1 MTAVTHEDQPEQVD
15 GLPRT
20 TDGAPEAGPAATGSA
35 PAALDPDGA
44 APAPMAPDVDLPGAP
59 PSRGPRW
66 LWASAGRGLA
76 QPVPTEHWTPT
87 APDRQTLQHEM
98 WLVLFVS
105 IAASALKSLISLVDS
120 LTKGQSL
127 ASQSTSLVS
136 NFVVDRP
143 WLDVLYQLTYTL
155 LPLVPVLLVIHLLR
169 RSGEGR
175 RAIGLDMRQ
184 WPRDLLK
191 GALLALVIGGVGLVF
206 YVIAYRLGLNVRL
219 AAVTAQKDWWT
230 PFILLMSAAYNA
242 ILEEVI
248 VLAYFVHRT
257 AQLGWKP
264 WQQVG
269 SSALLRGAYHLYQG
283 FGGFLGN
290 LAMGTVFAVLFRRW
304 GRVMPFLWAHFFID
318 AVAFVGYYFLAG
330 HLPFLP

>member
-1 MTAVTHEDQPEQVD
+1 MTAVTHEDQPEGAD
-15 GLPRT
+15 SALP
-20 TDGAPEAGPAATGSA
+20 AP
-35 PAALDPDGA
+35 DPDQA
-44 APAPMAPDVDLPGAP
+44 ADVPSYAEPLGLPGAP
-59 PSRGPRW
+59 PSRGIRW
-66 LWASAGRGLA
+66 LSATSGRALA
-76 QPVPTEHWTPT
+76 QPVPAEPGWVGS
-87 APDRQTLQHEM
+87 APDRATLKAEM

-120 LTKGQSL
+120 LTKGQTL
-127 ASQSTSLVS
+127 ASQSQSLVS

-155 LPLVPVLLVIHLLR
+155 LPLVPVLLVVHLLR

-175 RAIGLDMRQ
+175 RAIGLDMRE
-184 WPRDLLK
+184 WPKDVLK
-191 GALLALVIGGVGLVF
+191 GAVIALVVGVTGLVF
-206 YVIAYRLGLNVRL
+206 YVFAYNMGWNVRL

-269 SSALLRGAYHLYQG
+269 SSAFMRAAYHLYQG

-290 LAMGTVFAVLFRRW
+290 LAMGTLFAILFRRW

-318 AVAFVGYYFLAG
+318 AFAFVGYYFLAG

>member
-1 MTAVTHEDQPEQVD
+1 MTHEDQPE
-15 GLPRT
+15 
-20 TDGAPEAGPAATGSA
+20 GAAAGSA
-35 PAALDPDGA
+35 L
-44 APAPMAPDVDLPGAP
+44 PAPDPVQAADVPPYAEPVDLPGAP
-59 PSRGPRW
+59 PSRGWRW
-66 LWASAGRGLA
+66 LHATSGRALA
-76 QPVPTEHWTPT
+76 QPVPAADGWVGS
-87 APDRQTLQHEM
+87 APDRATLKAEM

-120 LTKGQSL
+120 LTKGQTL
-127 ASQSTSLVS
+127 ASQSQSLVS

-155 LPLVPVLLVIHLLR
+155 LPLVPVLLVVHLLR

-184 WPRDLLK
+184 WPMDVLK
-191 GALLALVIGGVGLVF
+191 GALIALVVGGVGLVF
-206 YVIAYRLGLNVRL
+206 YVFAYNMGWNVRL

-269 SSALLRGAYHLYQG
+269 SSAFMRAAYHLYQG

-290 LAMGTVFAVLFRRW
+290 LAMGTLFAVLFRRW